1 MPGEQTVPVPL
12 SHYLDG
18 PIRNGF
24 SPPESAEW
32 TGVQMLGLGCLTPDG
47 FQPRQLKNAPTG
59 IGLGHAALL
68 KGGDLLMSRA
78 NTRDLVGL
86 AGRYRDVGNPCIYPD
101 LMMRLRPA
109 ANCLPVFLEQL
120 LRSASVRRGIMA
132 AAQGTS
138 ESMVKISAPMVAGL
152 RVPSFSLGNQRRIVE
167 LLDAVTEAEGAVEVA
182 SEKLRTMRTG
192 ILTDAMQSV
201 MAVQPAPG
209 WVRVPLKEVV
219 PSVEYGISEALNQD
233 SRGVPTLRMN
243 NLRDGL
249 PELRD
254 LRYCPTPVRA
264 NILLRPGDV
273 LFNRTNSIDHVGRA
287 GIWNGELPEATFAS
301 YLVRLNPDTSR
312 LTPEYLVEWLLHP
325 VVRQRVKCIATIAV
339 QQVNVNPSRL
349 RELSIDFPEDLDE
362 QRRLT
367 AGLAACDRSIAQEND
382 ELSKLRTLKQGL
394 ADDLLSGRVRVD
406 GAVA

>member
-1 MPGEQTVPVPL
+1 MSADGDGIRWVPVADVGEVRMGKQL
-12 SHYLDG
+12 S
-18 PIRNGF
+18 P
-24 SPPESAEW
+24 
-32 TGVQMLGLGCLTPDG
+32 
-47 FQPRQLKNAPTG
+47 
-59 IGLGHAALL
+59 
-68 KGGDLLMSRA
+68 
-78 NTRDLVGL
+78 
-86 AGRYRDVGNPCIYPD
+86 AGRAAAGQMPYLRVANVHDGYIAYRDVKTMGFTSVEREIYGLIPGD
-101 LMMRLRPA
+101 ILLNEGQSLELVGRSAIYTRGMGEFCFQNTLVRFRSGSGVLPQYAHAVFRRWLATGVFASIAKKTTSIAHLGGDRFARLPFP
-109 ANCLPVFLEQL
+109 LISLEQ
-120 LRSASVRRGIMA
+120 
-132 AAQGTS
+132 Q
-138 ESMVKISAPMVAGL
+138 
-152 RVPSFSLGNQRRIVE
+152 QRIVE
-167 LLDAVTEAEGAVEVA
+167 VLDAVAEAERAAEA
-182 SEKLRTMRTG
+182 AREKLRTVRTG
-192 ILTDAMQSV
+192 ILTAAMKSV
-201 MAVQPAPG
+201 TAAQPAPG

-219 PSVEYGISEALNQD
+219 PSVEYGISEALSQD

-264 NILLRPGDV
+264 KILLRSGDV

-325 VVRQRVKCIATIAV
+325 AIRQRVRSIATVAV

-349 RELSIDFPEDLDE
+349 RELLIDLPENLDE

-367 AGLAACDRSIAQEND
+367 AGLAACDRRIAQEHD

-406 GAVA
+406 AQ

>member
-1 MPGEQTVPVPL
+1 
-12 SHYLDG
+12 
-18 PIRNGF
+18 
-24 SPPESAEW
+24 
-32 TGVQMLGLGCLTPDG
+32 
-47 FQPRQLKNAPTG
+47 
-59 IGLGHAALL
+59 
-68 KGGDLLMSRA
+68 
-78 NTRDLVGL
+78 
-86 AGRYRDVGNPCIYPD
+86 
-101 LMMRLRPA
+101 
-109 ANCLPVFLEQL
+109 
-120 LRSASVRRGIMA
+120 
-132 AAQGTS
+132 
-138 ESMVKISAPMVAGL
+138 MVKISAAMVTGL
-152 RVPSFSLGNQRRIVE
+152 KVPFFSLGSQRRIVE
-167 LLDAVTEAEGAVEVA
+167 VLDEAAEAERATEATR
-182 SEKLRTMRTG
+182 EKLRTVRTG
-192 ILTDAMQSV
+192 ILTAAMQSV
-201 MAVQPAPG
+201 TAVQPAPG
-209 WVRVPLKEVV
+209 WVRMPLKEVV

-264 NILLRPGDV
+264 KLLLQPGDV

-325 VVRQRVKCIATIAV
+325 VVRQRVKSIATVAV

-349 RELSIDFPEDLDE
+349 RELSIDLPENLDE

-367 AGLAACDRSIAQEND
+367 AGLAACDRRIAQEND

-394 ADDLLSGRVRVD
+394 ADDLLSGSMRGD